1 MEKIVLHA
9 NSRTKAKPAKLRKSG
24 KLPAVVYGHG
34 TAATAL
40 ELDARSTEKA
50 WMGVGSSGI
59 FHLKIDE
66 ARAKNVLFHDI
77 QQDPRTGALMH
88 VDLYVVKM
96 DEKIKTEVPL
106 HYTGE
111 STAVYQQEGTL
122 LKNLETLE
130 VEALPGDLPSQI
142 EVDISVLDDF
152 EKAIHVADLSIP
164 ENVAVLTDPE
174 ELVARVEPPRSEE
187 ELAELDEA
195 PVEELPEGVQEET
208 AVAAEENDGNRDKQ
222 DKPNS

>member
-9 NSRTKAKPAKLRKSG
+9 DSRSKTKPAKLRSSG

-34 TAATAL
+34 IKSTPL
-40 ELDARSTEKA
+40 ELDARSVEKA
-50 WMGVGSSGI
+50 WMGLGSSGI

-66 ARAKNVLFHDI
+66 ARAKNVLFHAI
-77 QQDPRTGALMH
+77 QQDPRTGMLLHA
-88 VDLYVVKM
+88 DLYVVKM

-106 HYTGE
+106 HYVGE

-152 EKAIHVADLSIP
+152 EKAVHVADLSIP

-174 ELVARVEPPRSEE
+174 ELVTRVEPPRSEE

-195 PVEELPEGVQEET
+195 PVEELPEGVQEDT
-208 AVAAEENDGNRDKQ
+208 AVASDDNEGERDEQNKS
-222 DKPNS
+222 NS